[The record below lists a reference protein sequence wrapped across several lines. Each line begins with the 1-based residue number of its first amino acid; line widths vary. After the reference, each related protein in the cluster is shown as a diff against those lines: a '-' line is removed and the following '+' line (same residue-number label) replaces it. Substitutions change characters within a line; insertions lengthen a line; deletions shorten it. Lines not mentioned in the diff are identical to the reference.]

1 MNQRTQIARA
11 TAEGLRSF
19 MDQIDQT
26 PVMLGFDGFVDS
38 IIDVVDQRI
47 TADQYTA
54 MPTIDT
60 YGQRISAAAGKSAN
74 FELVTKLR
82 KLGGNGPIMANA
94 MSRAGFNVTYVG
106 ALGYPIMDPVFK
118 EFAERAEVHT
128 ISEPGFT
135 DALEFD
141 DGKLMIGKL
150 QYLNAINVETLRNA
164 ISDELFFDI
173 VNRSLLIGMIN
184 WTMCAQIHKVW
195 QYMLDEIYPKCDETV
210 AGRKRM
216 IFIDLTDPAKR
227 PDEDLKDALRICSDL
242 TKYTDLTLGLNLA
255 EAIQVSEVLGID
267 VPGEPLDTV
276 VERATAIREKMNIAG
291 VVVHPRQGAGGAILE
306 DGEVKTAYFEGP
318 FVSNPK
324 LSTGAGDNFNAGY
337 ALGMLAGLPLE
348 QRLCCGTGTSGFYV
362 RNAKSPTLKDLSD
375 FCNNLPE
382 PENAE

>member
-1 MNQRTQIARA
+1 MNERTQIARA
-11 TAEGLRSF
+11 TAEGLRAFSPN
-19 MDQIDQT
+19 IDQT

-47 TADQYTA
+47 TADNYTP

-60 YGQRISAAAGKSAN
+60 YGKRISAAAGKSAN
-74 FELVTKLR
+74 FELVVKLR

-94 MSRAGFNVTYVG
+94 MSRSGFNVTYVG
-106 ALGYPIMDPVFK
+106 ALGYPTMDPVFH
-118 EFAERAEVHT
+118 ELAERAEVHS

-135 DALEFD
+135 DALEFE

-150 QYLNAINVETLRNA
+150 QYLNAIDVQTLRNA
-164 ISDELFFDI
+164 ISDDKFFDI
-173 VNRSLLIGMIN
+173 VNRSVLIGMIN

-195 QYMLDEIYPKCDETV
+195 QYMLDEVYPKCEATV
-210 AGRKRM
+210 NGRKRM

-227 PDEDLKDALRICSDL
+227 PAEDLRDALCICSDL

-255 EAIQVSEVLGID
+255 EAIQVSEVLNLN
-267 VPGEPLDTV
+267 VPGDPLDTV
-276 VERATAIREKMNIAG
+276 IERAAAIREAMNIAG
-291 VVVHPRQGAGGAILE
+291 VVVHPRQGAGAAILE
-306 DGEVKTAYFEGP
+306 DGQVKTAYFKGP
-318 FVSNPK
+318 FVANPK

-337 ALGMLAGLPLE
+337 CLGMLAGLTLE

-382 PENAE
+382 PEGA